1 MSLKFIGDK
10 VFVSIIVNE
19 ERKLISGNTI
29 DELFKKVMEEVCQ

>member
-10 VFVSIIVNE
+10 VFTSIIIKN

-29 DELFKKVMEEVCQ
+29 DELFKKVMEEICQ